1 MNKLRTAIALTVL
14 ATGIAAAQD
23 KAHGID
29 LKGIDRSVKV
39 KGPGDLNAFA
49 NGKWIKDTPIPD
61 NRIYVG
67 LAPDVLERTQLHLKK
82 ICEREA
88 AAKKPLNT
96 VEGMVG
102 LMYRLGMDETRAEG
116 AGIAPLLPE
125 LKKIDGVRDANG
137 LMRVLA
143 DLNGIGVSGGFD
155 VGVNQ
160 DDKDPNRNIF
170 IIGQLEPI
178 LKDRDFYLKDDE
190 RAKQARSRYVQV
202 ISTFLLLAKLPPDGA
217 GAALELETTLAKAA
231 STPLQLRDQD
241 ANYHPMSI
249 ADLRELMPHTPWN
262 EYFSAIGT
270 LPPRINV
277 RQLAAMRKFDQLV
290 STVPM
295 AKWRTFLRVKL
306 LIDYA
311 PELSVDFVSG
321 DQYLKQLIS
330 GAKGDALRWG
340 QALARLDKGAFGSAL
355 GQLYIRET
363 FGPEAKVRAR
373 RMIQNLQDALHDR
386 ISELDWMSPETK
398 RHALDKLAQVRV
410 EVGYPDKWT
419 DLSDLHLQDDTLA
432 ENVMRINRWEEKRS
446 LLKLKNPVDHSEW
459 PFSPTTMNAFYSP
472 RLNEVLFPA
481 AILQR
486 GFFDPEAEDAYNFG
500 AIGTMIGHELTHG
513 FDDTGSQFDGTG
525 LRRKWWTPEDKAKFE
540 AKGKEIV
547 SQFSAYKGDSG
558 LPVDGKLTEGENI
571 ADVGGLAIGY
581 LAYRKSLNG
590 VEPPVKDGLT
600 GDQRFFVAYAQIWRL
615 KLRPEIEKYLITN
628 DTHAPE
634 SVRVLGPVAD
644 LPPFYKAFGLPVP
657 ASLPHVW

>member
-1 MNKLRTAIALTVL
+1 MNKLTALFALAASIAS
-14 ATGIAAAQD
+14 AQD
-23 KAHGID
+23 TTHGID
-29 LKGIDRSVKV
+29 LKGMDRNVKV
-39 KGPGDLNAFA
+39 VSPKDLNSFA
-49 NGKWIKDTPIPD
+49 NGKWIKDTPIPND
-61 NRIYVG
+61 RIYVG
-67 LAPDVLERTQLHLKK
+67 LAPDVLERTQLRLKK

-102 LMYRLGMDETRAEG
+102 LMYRLSMDEKRAER
-116 AGIAPLLPE
+116 AGITPLLPE
-125 LKKIDGVRDANG
+125 LKKIDGIRDANG

-155 VGVNQ
+155 VQVNQ
-160 DDKDPNRNIF
+160 DDKDPTHNIF
-170 IIGQLEPI
+170 IIGQPEFI
-178 LKDRDFYLKDDE
+178 LKDRDFYLKDD
-190 RAKQARSRYVQV
+190 ARGKEAVSRYFEV
-202 ISTFLLLAKLPPDGA
+202 ISTFLSLAKLPHDGA
-217 GAALELETTLAKAA
+217 TDALEMEVKFAEA
-231 STPLQLRDQD
+231 SSSPVQLRDQN
-241 ANYHPMSI
+241 ANYHPMAVS
-249 ADLRELMPHTPWN
+249 DLRDLMPHTPWG
-262 EYFSAIGT
+262 EYFSALGT
-270 LPPRINV
+270 LPTRINV
-277 RQLAAMRKFDQLV
+277 RQLGAMKRFDEMV
-290 STVPM
+290 TTVPM
-295 AKWRTFLRVKL
+295 EQWRAFLRVKL
-306 LIDYA
+306 LVEYA
-311 PELSVDFVSG
+311 PELSGIFVSG

-330 GAKGDALRWG
+330 GAKGDALRWS
-340 QALARLDKGAFGSAL
+340 QATARVEKGAFGSAL
-355 GQLYIRET
+355 GQLYILET

-432 ENVMRINRWEEKRS
+432 ENVIRIYRWEEKRALSS
-446 LLKLKNPVDHSEW
+446 LKKPVDHSEW

-481 AILQR
+481 AILQK

-500 AIGTMIGHELTHG
+500 AIGAMIGHELTHG

-525 LRRKWWTPEDKAKFE
+525 TRRKWWTPEDKVKFD

-547 SQFSAYKGDSG
+547 AQFSAYKSDGG
-558 LPVDGKLTEGENI
+558 LQVDGKLTEGENI
-571 ADVGGLAIGY
+571 ADVGGLAIAY

-634 SVRVLGPVAD
+634 TVRILGPVAD
-644 LPPFYKAFGLPVP
+644 FPPFYKAFGLPVP
-657 ASLPHVW
+657 ANLPHVW